1 MYGHILHPRPGKPI
15 PLYGASKMGNL
26 VPCVARAGGKGTPDN
41 GREGTEQTSAETQPI
56 KQRLYRNLPAGHK
69 RLYNASGIAGYKAR
83 N

>member
-15 PLYGASKMGNL
+15 PLYGASEMGIRHQS
-26 VPCVARAGGKGTPDN
+26 VTRAGGKGTPDN
-41 GREGTEQTSAETQPI
+41 GREGKEQTSAETQPI

-69 RLYNASGIAGYKAR
+69 RLYNASGIAAYKGR